1 MIRILLF
8 VVGIWVLVEYLIYF
22 KMELR
27 QTSFLSNVL
36 YFSSGGN
43 FGRFLSPHY
52 LRKEIRQNLSNEID
66 GFFSRY
72 EPRIEWYD
80 LCR

>member
-8 VVGIWVLVEYLIYF
+8 VVGIWVSVECLIYF
-22 KMELR
+22 KMELW
-27 QTSFLSNVL
+27 QTSFLSNIL
-36 YFSSGGN
+36 CFSSGAN
-43 FGRFLSPHY
+43 FGRFLSPPY

-72 EPRIEWYD
+72 ELRIEWYD
-80 LCR
+80 LCC